1 MLSVKL
7 KVERETDVAGYAKML
22 K

>member
-7 KVERETDVAGYAKML
+7 KVKRETDVAGYAKML